1 MREVMEWQMSVP
13 CGVTGSKEAR
23 LGRFVTVACRVTK
36 ENRIA
41 FALL

>member
-1 MREVMEWQMSVP
+1 MEWQMSVP
-13 CGVTGSKEAR
+13 CGVTGSKELAR